1 MKMNASQR
9 IVVGL
14 ATCLMI
20 TATSVRAD
28 DWPEWR
34 GKGRLGVWNDAGILD
49 TFPAD
54 GLKVRWRAPIGPG
67 FAGPVIA
74 GGRVFV
80 PDFKPT
86 RGMVGLERVV
96 AFDEE
101 TGQVLW
107 EQAWE
112 ADYRG
117 VGWFHGSTASPT
129 VDGDRVYIQGTAGA
143 LLCLDVETGR
153 IIWQKHY
160 GTDFAIDP
168 QQWPWF
174 YGFTSAPLVDG
185 PRLITVI
192 GIKPSEMLV
201 AFDKLTGEEIWRG
214 PSDTTAITADW
225 GPGTGWPMIINAAGR
240 RQLIFWHPLAVVSLD
255 PTTGETYW
263 EEAHTVYGDV
273 TVAGPVQNGS
283 QLLVTSPYNGPLMFR
298 LDEDKPGAN
307 LVWKGTSDSELTTD
321 KLHGWISV
329 PVIYDGY
336 IYGVGSYGQF
346 RCLNAT
352 TGERVWESQEVLAGE
367 RVRWAQGF
375 VVRHGDRAFVN
386 TDRGELVMVRLS
398 PDGYQELSRTQL
410 IKPTSPPHNRRELRS
425 VNWVHAAYA
434 NQHVCIRNDE
444 EILCA
449 SLAAEQGND

>member
-1 MKMNASQR
+1 MKMKASQR

-14 ATCLMI
+14 SACLMI
-20 TATSVRAD
+20 AATGVRAD

-34 GKGRLGVWNDAGILD
+34 GKGRLGVWNETGILD

-54 GLKVRWRAPIGPG
+54 GLKVRWRAPIGAG

-80 PDFKPT
+80 PDFSPT
-86 RGMVGLERVV
+86 RGMVGVERVV

-101 TGQVLW
+101 TGEVLW
-107 EQAWE
+107 TQEWE

-117 VGWFHGSTASPT
+117 VSRLSATASPS
-129 VDGDRVYIQGTAGA
+129 VDGDRVYVQGTAGK

-153 IIWQKHY
+153 IIWQKDY
-160 GTDFAIDP
+160 RTDFGVKP
-168 QQWPWF
+168 EQWPWY

-185 PRLITVI
+185 PRLVTVV
-192 GIKPSEMLV
+192 GIDRHAMLV

-214 PSDTTAITADW
+214 PSHSDAITPDW

-255 PTTGETYW
+255 PATGETYW
-263 EEAHTVYGDV
+263 EKAYTVYGDV
-273 TVAGPVQNGS
+273 TVSGPVQNGS

-298 LDEDKPGAN
+298 LDEDKPEAN
-307 LVWKGTSDSELTTD
+307 LLWKGTSDSELTTD

-346 RCLNAT
+346 RCLDAT
-352 TGERVWESQEVLAGE
+352 TGERMWETQDVLAGE
-367 RVRWAQGF
+367 RARWAQAYI
-375 VVRHGDRAFVN
+375 VRHGDRAFIN
-386 TDRGELVMVRLS
+386 SDRGELVMVRLS
-398 PDGYQELSRTQL
+398 PDGYQEISRTEL
-410 IKPTSPPHNRRELRS
+410 IKPTWPPHNRRELRS
-425 VNWVHAAYA
+425 VNWVHPAYA
-434 NQHVCIRNDE
+434 NKHICIRNDE
-444 EILCA
+444 EVLCA
-449 SLAAEQGND
+449 SLAAQPGND